1 MLELLL
7 LILYRVA
14 SVESLSQLLSQA
26 IQSGD
31 KSLLEEA
38 LRIRRDVVIRQ
49 TLHRLPLQ
57 LIIPFMKQV
66 NIIIIMLVMSS
77 YLLLQLVKMLEVSP
91 GRGLELSLWIKHLL
105 TQHSS
110 YLMSQPQ
117 LVPTLSSFY
126 QVSPL
131 SLSTP
136 PSISPLTH
144 THSHIIQQILEVRSS
159 VYSKLCKIHGKLDLM
174 NIHETDTHSNDVI
187 SEALVT
193 ATVGG

>member
-1 MLELLL
+1 M
-7 LILYRVA
+7 
-14 SVESLSQLLSQA
+14 ESLSQLLSQA

-126 QVSPL
+126 QVLYLHLLAYHHSH
-131 SLSTP
+131 
-136 PSISPLTH
+136 TH
-144 THSHIIQQILEVRSS
+144 THHSTDIRS
-159 VYSKLCKIHGKLDLM
+159 
-174 NIHETDTHSNDVI
+174 EVI
-187 SEALVT
+187 SV
-193 ATVGG
+193 